1 MRKHKRLIIFL
12 STILI
17 LALGVYIG
25 IELISW
31 TEENGFKA
39 VTKED
44 NEITYSIGG
53 YRYIHMKFW
62 SSSRGKSVNYKI
74 LNSKNEVVST
84 GTLHGEEVEYIGD
97 CSKGKWKIV
106 FDVEDYL
113 GVDYTVWSGNLKSRD
128 QIE

>member
-31 TEENGFKA
+31 TKNNGFKS

-44 NEITYSIGG
+44 NEITYTIGN
-53 YRYIHMKFW
+53 YKYIHMKFQGC
-62 SSSRGKSVNYKI
+62 SMDKAVDYKI

-84 GTLHGEEVEYIGD
+84 GTLDGEAEYIGD

-128 QIE
+128 QID